1 MAMKPEVRERIRG
14 EMTALLQAWKASGE
28 PRVVFAHRHGISLPK
43 FDYWQRQLQLT
54 RPRRRRAASGFAEV
68 QMVPVPVTPVAGV
81 LELTLATGDRLVV
94 HTDAS
99 LPLVRTVLTALRA
112 RC

>member
-14 EMTALLQAWKASGE
+14 EMTAIMQAWKASGE
-28 PRVVFAHRHGISLPK
+28 SRVVCAGRHGISLPK

-54 RPRRRRAASGFAEV
+54 RPRRRPMAAFTEV
-68 QMVPVPVTPVAGV
+68 QVVPALPAPAAGV
-81 LELTLATGDRLVV
+81 LELALASGDRLIVRAE
-94 HTDAS
+94 AS
-99 LPLVRTVLTALRA
+99 LPLVRTVLSALRA